1 MQNEHDCDCGV
12 VPILYVISILQ
23 TYILFGENEDYKMF
37 KEMYD
42 SIKFHMRRG

>member
-1 MQNEHDCDCGV
+1 MQNEHDCGV
-12 VPILYVISILQ
+12 VPILYGMSILQ

>member
-1 MQNEHDCDCGV
+1 MIV
-12 VPILYVISILQ
+12 IVLLYLYCMLSILQ